1 MTKIISFIGD
11 SFSELKTNVTWPT
24 WSEAQRLTVVVAIF
38 SVLFALLTWGA
49 DELLTKV
56 IEGFYSLVS

>member
-1 MTKIISFIGD
+1 MTKIINYIGD
-11 SFSELKTNVTWPT
+11 SFSELKNNVTWPT
-24 WSEAQRLTVVVAIF
+24 WSEVQRLTLVVAIF

-49 DELLTKV
+49 DELLVKV